1 MATIQSA
8 KPGSITGASALAG
21 RTPSYRLVL
30 KLDADTGQYKYE
42 YEVDDAPNAANYIPP
57 AAIGTTT
64 TGEQDTSTTS
74 GGTQTSTTPTSFEQ
88 TQQVLSGQI
97 QRGGGGEGRADR
109 GMDTGGYQTNR
120 DGSISYRAPGETSF
134 SPVTK
139 ESPIGQQ
146 VFAGLM
152 KAGLVPGAMVAK
164 IAKGIGEAFS
174 PAPDTSAAPTSGPS
188 GVDKETGKFSGSPS
202 AATDTPAAQTDPFG
216 FGQFGRK
223 AANIEADKSVSPIGR
238 VSPAQSMAMVGN
250 TSLAGMSQKDAQA
263 QVADRSS
270 SIGETGIAG
279 DQSEG
284 PQTGPGGTSGT
295 GYGAPGNFG
304 AANAAAQAMGFEGAV
319 GNTNPNTGLRSAVTD
334 SDGNP
339 VGYGKQDSD
348 SDTGGEGGDSGA
360 GDDGGGATGP
370 GGQSPGPG
378 GQRGGTPSGSASS
391 GIGGQTPGPQGQ
403 RGGRGGTGGDSGR
416 IICSELYRQDLIS
429 REDYILDLYY
439 TSKYLTEQHTAGY
452 WYFAVPAVKAM
463 RRSKFWTAFW
473 KEIAYNRL
481 QDIKWRLGKGKFNLR
496 GRIYSAIFEPF
507 CYISGYFTPNA
518 TYKELYEGEK

>member
-1 MATIQSA
+1 MATIQST

-88 TQQVLSGQI
+88 TQQVLSGQV

-152 KAGLVPGAMVAK
+152 KAGLVPGAMIAK

-174 PAPDTSAAPTSGPS
+174 PAPDTSSVPTSGPS

-216 FGQFGRK
+216 LGQFGRRE
-223 AANIEADKSVSPIGR
+223 ANIEADKSVSPIGR
-238 VSPAQSMAMVGN
+238 VRPAQSMAMVGN
-250 TSLAGMSQKDAQA
+250 
-263 QVADRSS
+263 
-270 SIGETGIAG
+270 
-279 DQSEG
+279 
-284 PQTGPGGTSGT
+284 
-295 GYGAPGNFG
+295 
-304 AANAAAQAMGFEGAV
+304 
-319 GNTNPNTGLRSAVTD
+319 
-334 SDGNP
+334 
-339 VGYGKQDSD
+339 
-348 SDTGGEGGDSGA
+348 
-360 GDDGGGATGP
+360 
-370 GGQSPGPG
+370 
-378 GQRGGTPSGSASS
+378 AS
-391 GIGGQTPGPQGQ
+391 
-403 RGGRGGTGGDSGR
+403 
-416 IICSELYRQDLIS
+416 
-429 REDYILDLYY
+429 
-439 TSKYLTEQHTAGY
+439 
-452 WYFAVPAVKAM
+452 
-463 RRSKFWTAFW
+463 
-473 KEIAYNRL
+473 
-481 QDIKWRLGKGKFNLR
+481 
-496 GRIYSAIFEPF
+496 
-507 CYISGYFTPNA
+507 
-518 TYKELYEGEK
+518 

>member
-57 AAIGTTT
+57 AAVGTTT
-64 TGEQDTSTTS
+64 TGEQDTSTDTS

-88 TQQVLSGQI
+88 TQQVLSGQV

-109 GMDTGGYQTNR
+109 DRDTGGYKTNK

-139 ESPIGQQ
+139 ESHMAQQ

-152 KAGLVPGAMVAK
+152 KAGLVPGAMIAK
-164 IAKGIGEAFS
+164 VAKGIGEAFS

-223 AANIEADKSVSPIGR
+223 EANIEADKSVSPIGR

-250 TSLAGMSQKDAQA
+250 TSLAGMNKKDDNAD
-263 QVADRSS
+263 VKDRSS
-270 SIGETGIAG
+270 
-279 DQSEG
+279 
-284 PQTGPGGTSGT
+284 
-295 GYGAPGNFG
+295 
-304 AANAAAQAMGFEGAV
+304 
-319 GNTNPNTGLRSAVTD
+319 
-334 SDGNP
+334 
-339 VGYGKQDSD
+339 
-348 SDTGGEGGDSGA
+348 
-360 GDDGGGATGP
+360 
-370 GGQSPGPG
+370 
-378 GQRGGTPSGSASS
+378 
-391 GIGGQTPGPQGQ
+391 
-403 RGGRGGTGGDSGR
+403 
-416 IICSELYRQDLIS
+416 
-429 REDYILDLYY
+429 
-439 TSKYLTEQHTAGY
+439 
-452 WYFAVPAVKAM
+452 
-463 RRSKFWTAFW
+463 
-473 KEIAYNRL
+473 
-481 QDIKWRLGKGKFNLR
+481 
-496 GRIYSAIFEPF
+496 
-507 CYISGYFTPNA
+507 
-518 TYKELYEGEK
+518 